1 MVIGGQIIDSQLNH
15 ISNILRTY
23 ISELIIIRSC
33 DVQWI
38 SEPDMQVK
46 TRPQKWESWTEPNS
60 SERTLCWRV
69 TISYIVA
76 WLVKRRKW
84 EGQRLWCIHMMKEGH
99 SLSHGIGQLQATKGE
114 SLPNK
119 FLKETHFSRQ
129 NPTLRLCLVLQWI
142 YLYLLWPS
150 MLFWRIYSDFLKA
163 TLCSVCLILRWTV
176 ILTY

>member
-60 SERTLCWRV
+60 SEADPVLM
-69 TISYIVA
+69 SYYI
-76 WLVKRRKW
+76 
-84 EGQRLWCIHMMKEGH
+84 
-99 SLSHGIGQLQATKGE
+99 
-114 SLPNK
+114 
-119 FLKETHFSRQ
+119 
-129 NPTLRLCLVLQWI
+129 
-142 YLYLLWPS
+142 
-150 MLFWRIYSDFLKA
+150 IYSSLA
-163 TLCSVCLILRWTV
+163 C
-176 ILTY
+176 